1 MDVDDDVKYKSNG
14 IILDT
19 DPVQIKRFIK
29 KCNTKLI
36 IICTYQSSDRLAEA
50 CGYKIIFD
58 LGIFDEAHKTEWF
71 NLRLWRQGKT
81 VSNQSNRQFTR
92 MLDNKNMLIRK
103 RLFMTATPK
112 MYHGKVEDDKI
123 MSMDNR
129 NVYGDKVFTY
139 NSADG
144 IHDGYLVDY
153 QVLSVFAIK
162 KDIENDIKKNKLVKY
177 KDEFANTEA
186 NYLAIVLVL

>member
-1 MDVDDDVKYKSNG
+1 
-14 IILDT
+14 
-19 DPVQIKRFIK
+19 
-29 KCNTKLI
+29 
-36 IICTYQSSDRLAEA
+36 
-50 CGYKIIFD
+50 
-58 LGIFDEAHKTEWF
+58 
-71 NLRLWRQGKT
+71 
-81 VSNQSNRQFTR
+81 